1 MPVDL
6 DPPQTDNSKQ
16 GKSALA
22 ADLLVCCLLLAA
34 PAFAQSGPSTTDFVA
49 QAALGDIFEIE
60 SAKLVE
66 EKASPNAANLAAPLA
81 KEHAAVLAELKSLVQ
96 TGKVKAELPAS
107 LDAAHQAKLD
117 KLKAMKGGA
126 FDKAYFDTQ
135 IDVQKDNVSLFER
148 YAKNGDNVAL
158 KGLAASYL
166 PRLQQHLKATRDVRD
181 VIMDE

>member
-1 MPVDL
+1 MPADRA
-6 DPPQTDNSKQ
+6 PPQ
-16 GKSALA
+16 GKSTLA
-22 ADLLVCCLLLAA
+22 AHLMVCCLVLTA
-34 PAFAQSGPSTTDFVA
+34 PAFAQSGVSTADFVA
-49 QAALGDIFEIE
+49 QAAIDDIFEIE

-96 TGKVKAELPAS
+96 SGKVKAELPAS

-135 IDVQKDNVSLFER
+135 IDLQKDNVSLFER
-148 YAKNGDNVAL
+148 YAKNGDNAAL
-158 KGLAASYL
+158 KSLAAGYL
-166 PRLQQHLKATRDVRD
+166 PRLQQHLKAARDVRE